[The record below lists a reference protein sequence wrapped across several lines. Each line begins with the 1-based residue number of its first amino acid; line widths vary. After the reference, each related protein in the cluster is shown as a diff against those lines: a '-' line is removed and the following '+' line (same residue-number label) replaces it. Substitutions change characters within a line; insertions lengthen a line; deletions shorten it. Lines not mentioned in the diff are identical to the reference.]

1 MIDIKPEV
9 IRLFAESKYRRKHP
23 NIANSVNGNI
33 SDVEKESMKGAKFFK
48 EKTLGIFGE
57 EKIINIE
64 QLAKTIYESNLA
76 DSLSS
81 AKSLIPDIL
90 DVNIKY
96 EDIPFFGVSYLRIER
111 MGKRYQSLMYKISI
125 WDFE

>member
-48 EKTLGIFGE
+48 EKTLGIFLF
-57 EKIINIE
+57 I
-64 QLAKTIYESNLA
+64 
-76 DSLSS
+76 S
-81 AKSLIPDIL
+81 ATVITWPA
-90 DVNIKY
+90 
-96 EDIPFFGVSYLRIER
+96 FF
-111 MGKRYQSLMYKISI
+111 KISSTIRTVLKVGECIKFSFFLI
-125 WDFE
+125 WICVILLF